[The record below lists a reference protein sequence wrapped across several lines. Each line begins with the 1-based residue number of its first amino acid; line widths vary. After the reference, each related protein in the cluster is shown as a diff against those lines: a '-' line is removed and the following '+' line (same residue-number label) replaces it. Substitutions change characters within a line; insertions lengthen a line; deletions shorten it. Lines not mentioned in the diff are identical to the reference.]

1 MPTNRLGGFRAG
13 ECRGSTGGEG
23 LFCTGWINSGKNA
36 LLGGIGK
43 SSRAVFDGIQ
53 ILLNLMPLVQL
64 LSMKFGITLI
74 DPF

>member
-1 MPTNRLGGFRAG
+1 MASGQESVGVPQ
-13 ECRGSTGGEG
+13 GGEG
-23 LFCTGWINSGKNA
+23 LFCTEWTSSAKYAIP
-36 LLGGIGK
+36 GGIGK

-53 ILLNLMPLVQL
+53 ILLNLMPLDEL